1 MSAMKIVLTGPA
13 QAGKTTVLNQLVN
26 RSIVDIPQ
34 TISME
39 ITTHTIQV
47 GEDQVK
53 IEIWDTP
60 GTNSLKLPLRLHWKD
75 AAGAVVVFD
84 LTDRASF
91 EEANTYL
98 CDLVAMCKE
107 DVFIILVGNKSDC
120 VDSRAVTDEEVH
132 AVRRRFSV
140 NYLEISAK
148 QAGDVNDLFTTLVQ
162 GCLQRRATGQ
172 EAQDMPN
179 REVSRRFMLSVSRLQ
194 QAASLDNN
202 NFAFVVNGREY
213 KCSRLQAV
221 LLSQRAYRMLMSDR
235 MIDRI
240 NINVTEPGSF
250 DEIMRLVYGEPI
262 FITPE
267 NQLFLACCAHE
278 LENDE
283 LMETLVQS
291 GLGKETDTSNV
302 VSQIKLK
309 HEAHM
314 DCQRESDFLAAHFC
328 DVGFDRLAMLS
339 SFELEQVLASSDLKL
354 ESEDQLFSVIHRLI
368 REKGNSYAALFRYVK
383 FQFLQ
388 ERNLKKF
395 LGCVF
400 PDYIESVWDSIGEF
414 LHEFRNSKSEYLL
427 AKLKRY
433 SSMRSD
439 KRAIKVN
446 GDWRYGINEQLRS
459 MGCGNPHTREL
470 LEITAS
476 GTTLNN
482 CHNLVD
488 YGWHSC
494 WCSTDESNSYVQF
507 DFKNLRVCV
516 RGYCLRSGNGSNGL
530 RSWVLESSD
539 DGKTWD
545 SIDERNTED
554 LIGHFVAKQYK
565 CQVKMTSY
573 RQYFRIRQRGKNR
586 DGNDTLCLSELE
598 FLGKISLE

>member
-1 MSAMKIVLTGPA
+1 MLAMKIVLTGPA
-13 QAGKTTVLNQLVN
+13 RAGKTTMLNQLIH
-26 RSIVDIPQ
+26 RSIVEIPQ

-47 GEDQVK
+47 GEEQVK

-60 GTNSLKLPLRLHWKD
+60 GRNTLKLPLRLHWKD

-107 DVFIILVGNKSDC
+107 NVSIILVGNKSDC
-120 VDSRAVTDEEVH
+120 VDARAITDEEVH
-132 AVRRRFSV
+132 AVKRRFGV
-140 NYLEISAK
+140 NYMEISAK
-148 QAGDVNDLFTTLVQ
+148 QASDVNNLFTTLVQ
-162 GCLQRRATGQ
+162 GCLQRRAVVLP
-172 EAQDMPN
+172 EQDVSN
-179 REVSRRFMLSVSRLQ
+179 CEVSRRFVLSVSRLQ
-194 QAASLDNN
+194 QVASLDNN
-202 NFAFVVNGREY
+202 DFTFVVNGREY

-221 LLSQRAYRMLMSDR
+221 FLSQRVYRLLMSDR

-240 NINVTEPGSF
+240 NINIAEPGSF
-250 DEIMRLVYGEPI
+250 DEIMGLMYGQPI

-267 NQLFLACCAHE
+267 NQLFFACCAHE

-283 LMETLVQS
+283 LMETLVQFV
-291 GLGKETDTSNV
+291 LGKETNMSNV
-302 VSQIKLK
+302 ISHIKLK

-314 DCQRESDFLAAHFC
+314 DCQQESDFVAAHFC
-328 DVGFDRLAMLS
+328 DMDFDRLAMLS
-339 SFELEQVLASSDLKL
+339 SSELEQVVASSELTL

-368 REKGNSYAALFRYVK
+368 KKKGKSYAALLRYVK
-383 FQFLQ
+383 FQFL
-388 ERNLKKF
+388 EKRNLKKF

-400 PDYIESVWDSIGEF
+400 PDYIEAVWDSIGEF
-414 LHEFRNSKSEYLL
+414 LHDFRNSKSEYLL

-433 SSMRSD
+433 SAMSSNR
-439 KRAIKVN
+439 KVIKAT
-446 GDWRYGINEQLRS
+446 GDWCYGINEYLRS
-459 MGCGNPHTREL
+459 IGCGNPHTREL

-476 GTTLNN
+476 GTTHNN
-482 CHNLVD
+482 CHNLLD

-494 WCSTDESNSYVQF
+494 WCSTDDANSYVQF

-545 SIDERNTED
+545 SIDERNTDD
-554 LIGHFVAKQYK
+554 LTGNFVAKQYK
-565 CQVKMTSY
+565 CQVKMTGY

-586 DGNDTLCLSELE
+586 DGNDILCLSELE
-598 FLGKISLE
+598 FLGKISF